1 MKNKIYNI
9 LVILNIIVVG
19 INIYI
24 IVKPT
29 NYHCRTYCQSSVNC
43 GECIDN
49 TMVCH
54 YYDDNMTIS
63 NDTINCDCSM
73 EDK

>member
-1 MKNKIYNI
+1 MKKEIYKI
-9 LVILNIIVVG
+9 LVILNIIVVV

-29 NYHCRTYCQSSVNC
+29 NHHSRTYCQSSVNC
-43 GECIDN
+43 SKCIDN
-49 TMVCH
+49 KMVCH

-73 EDK
+73 ED